1 LAGQVLGLIFFI
13 HSFAAKLLSGE
24 SATTLATD
32 RDGCRVVAT
41 LRFREVVTLCFQF
54 GNEREPSR
62 SHALLLT
69 QTYCQ
74 REKEFRMQKYLYTL
88 PIALLFAVGT
98 ASAQMGKDTDKRPMQ
113 SPGKS
118 SSAKDA
124 APITTAQGV
133 AGAKDDQKV
142 QLRGKITGQ
151 QGKDEYLL
159 SDKTGNVA
167 VEIPNRLL
175 NGKKLANGTEV
186 EVQGE
191 VDTRRGKSP
200 KVEAKS
206 VTVVAASGGSDSSP
220 AGSPAPGGS
229 APSKE
234 RSGTSGP
241 AESPSRQP
249 SPSPSPTR

>member
-1 LAGQVLGLIFFI
+1 
-13 HSFAAKLLSGE
+13 
-24 SATTLATD
+24 
-32 RDGCRVVAT
+32 
-41 LRFREVVTLCFQF
+41 
-54 GNEREPSR
+54 
-62 SHALLLT
+62 
-69 QTYCQ
+69 
-74 REKEFRMQKYLYTL
+74 MQKYLYTL

-98 ASAQMGKDTDKRPMQ
+98 ASAQTSKDTERPMQ

-133 AGAKDDQKV
+133 AAAKDDQKV

-175 NGKKLANGTEV
+175 NGKKLTAGTEV
-186 EVQGE
+186 EIQGE
-191 VDTRRGKSP
+191 VDTRRGKAP
-200 KVEAKS
+200 MVEAKS
-206 VTVVAASGGSDSSP
+206 VMVVAAGGGSGSSP
-220 AGSPAPGGS
+220 SGGS

-241 AESPSRQP
+241 TESPSRQP
-249 SPSPSPTR
+249 SHSPSPTR